1 MARGCDVKSLIAALE
16 LVLSERGLRSDR
28 RLGAVAR
35 QIALAW
41 LVDEVALPDV
51 ALMDA
56 FEIDRLGTLR
66 TAISRARALVRG
78 EPALVDAQARA
89 ISLLAVMPI
98 TSRV

>member
-1 MARGCDVKSLIAALE
+1 MTDDILAPQRRIVVLGVGNLLWADEGFGVRCVEALGEAFDVPS
-16 LVLSERGLRSDR
+16 
-28 RLGAVAR
+28 
-35 QIALAW
+35 
-41 LVDEVALPDV
+41 DV